1 MTPSTRRALVRLAI
15 RAAVSPT
22 PNWSPVSSFDVDAVT
37 DLTTR
42 GLATIERVG
51 LWDGVE
57 CLRLTPAAVDSVL
70 DAIGELLKE

>member
-15 RAAVSPT
+15 RAAVTPVPVYVPT
-22 PNWSPVSSFDVDAVT
+22 SGLDPDTVRE
-37 DLTTR
+37 LTAC
-42 GLATIERVG
+42 GLATIERFG
-51 LWDGVE
+51 PWDGVE